1 MSTLITPLQEHDW
14 PAVANIYLEGII
26 TGNATFQKEIPTW
39 PDWDKNHVQACRF
52 IAKIEDEI
60 VGWAA
65 LAPVSARE
73 VYRGVAEVSIYI
85 KQNNW
90 GQRLG
95 ENLLK
100 HLVTASELAGFWTL
114 QAVIF
119 PENVASIKIHEK
131 AGFRV
136 VGRREKIGKMD
147 TVWRD
152 TLLLE
157 RRSST
162 VGVD

>member
-1 MSTLITPLQEHDW
+1 MSTLITPLQEKDW
-14 PAVANIYLEGII
+14 PVVAAIYREGIL
-26 TGNATFQKEIPTW
+26 TGHATFQKEIP
-39 PDWDKNHVQACRF
+39 DWLDWNKAHVPACRF
-52 IAKIEDEI
+52 VAKINDGI

-65 LAPVSARE
+65 LAPISVRE

-85 KQNNW
+85 KQNNR

-131 AGFRV
+131 AGFRI

-147 TVWRD
+147 TSWRD

-157 RRSST
+157 RRSVI

>member
-1 MSTLITPLQEHDW
+1 MSTLITPLQEQDW
-14 PAVANIYLEGII
+14 PAVADIYLEGIT
-26 TGNATFQKEIPTW
+26 TGHATFRKEIPDW
-39 PDWDKNHVQACRF
+39 PDWDKNHIQSCRF
-52 IAKIEDEI
+52 VAKVENET

-65 LAPVSARE
+65 LSPVSSRE

-85 KQNNW
+85 KQNNR
-90 GQRLG
+90 GQRIG

-136 VGRREKIGKMD
+136 VGRRERIGKMD
-147 TVWRD
+147 NVWRD

-157 RRSST
+157 RRSNI
-162 VGVD
+162 VGLD